1 MKILR
6 REFVFC
12 IVFAI
17 LVATICYPVNA
28 VQASPQPGI
37 KNIAVT
43 RLVDDPTTKKTLFV
57 ITTEEDTYHIIV
69 DANITTVGNETLVD
83 LIATLYNPLNE
94 SITASARIP
103 DTLTDAPYYNGSV
116 EAFDLYLTKWVVDQ
130 LKFWLPIVIVVAF
143 IWQIVDIIE
152 DFIEHPL
159 LETLK
164 TLFFGGPFIW
174 ASLPWVLLTILQDTN
189 PDGSIDIYFPYLPLN
204 THINLILNENY
215 YIATKLSW
223 WRISEH
229 EVYTDIPIPFD
240 GVWHIV
246 WYTYS
251 VAQWWTTRVHT
262 PQIIPP
268 TAEFIWTPNQPVVNE
283 NVTFDGSPSVAQSG
297 YIVAYQWSFGD
308 GSQGT
313 GISMTH
319 FYNSTGDHSVT
330 LTVTDNN
337 SLTGSVTHTVS
348 VQSPKAAALRV
359 IPDYLEIEV
368 IVGQS
373 ATAEFYVGETLNQTD
388 LLGVNFAATDFSK
401 KNDSQTIS
409 SSNVAFDKNGITVP
423 KGTWTNITVTFHAPP
438 DSSAGWYSGNIT
450 VTCANVDD
458 SKTIFVDLIVVQPH
472 GPKADFTVNPETANV
487 GQLVTFDATASQSGW
502 NGTNQMPIAKYSWD
516 FGDGNK
522 TNTTAPI
529 ISHSFSNSRI
539 YYPTL
544 IVYASG
550 ATPET
555 DTMTKR
561 VLIISTP
568 VGGYSVSLANF
579 KGYNT
584 ALPSSF
590 YFTIVM
596 MLAVAFTAIRRKR
609 RQS

>member
-1 MKILR
+1 MKLSEKRLIAFSMIL
-6 REFVFC
+6 
-12 IVFAI
+12 AI
-17 LVATICYPVNA
+17 LISACFLPINVVHAT
-28 VQASPQPGI
+28 VQ
-37 KNIAVT
+37 NIAVT
-43 RLVDDPTTKKTLFV
+43 KLIDEPYYKKTLFV
-57 ITTEEDTYHIIV
+57 ITTDQTTYHIMV
-69 DANITTVGNETLVD
+69 EANITTVGNETLID

-103 DTLTDAPYYNGSV
+103 DTLTDAPYYNGPV
-116 EAFDLYLTKWVVDQ
+116 EAFDLYLAKWVVDL

-143 IWQIVDIIE
+143 IWQIVEIIE
-152 DFIEHPL
+152 DYIEHPL

-189 PDGSIDIYFPYLPLN
+189 QDGSIDIYFPYLPLN
-204 THINLILNENY
+204 THINLILNKIY

-229 EVYTDIPIPFD
+229 EVYTDIPIPWWLGG

-246 WYTYS
+246 WFTYYA
-251 VAQWWTTRVHT
+251 AQWWTTRLH
-262 PQIIPP
+262 PPANIPP
-268 TAEFIWTPNQPVVNE
+268 TAEFIWTPNQPVINE

-313 GISMTH
+313 GISITH
-319 FYNSTGDHSVT
+319 FYNNAGDHNVT

-348 VQSPKAAALRV
+348 VQSSKAAALRV
-359 IPDYLEIEV
+359 IPDYLEVEV

-401 KNDSQTIS
+401 KNVIQTIS
-409 SSNVAFDKNGITVP
+409 SSNAAFDKNGITVP
-423 KGTWTNITVTFHAPP
+423 KGTWTNIIVTFHAPP
-438 DSSAGWYSGNIT
+438 SSSAGWYSGNIT
-450 VTCANVDD
+450 VACANVDD

-472 GPKADFTVNPETANV
+472 GPKADFTVNPETAKV

-502 NGTNQMPIAKYSWD
+502 NGTNQMPITKYSWD
-516 FGDGNK
+516 FADGNK
-522 TNTTAPI
+522 TDTTTPI
-529 ISHSFSNSRI
+529 TYHAFSSQGI
-539 YYPTL
+539 YYPSLT
-544 IVYASG
+544 VNASG

-555 DTMTKR
+555 DSITKR
-561 VLIISTP
+561 VFIISTP

-596 MLAVAFTAIRRKR
+596 MLAVVFTAIRRKR